1 MWWTSVFSCVYCLYF
16 LRCGKS
22 WCVPQSYSYRN
33 TYRKLYFTI
42 VLLCEVQNGI
52 SLPCGMFMM
61 PSVNP
66 PAISPGRSF
75 FGLYFGSHCVIGS
88 NPCTLSRKDHLSH
101 FSEHLSRSH
110 SLSLLSI
117 LNDNVQCHY
126 RELDVINFDKDW
138 QISEAVIYLS
148 RSTAPCS
155 FGVLIYNFPVWK
167 WNIFLFTKQRE
178 IICN

>member
-1 MWWTSVFSCVYCLYF
+1 MFSHAYTAYTFYDAGKAGVYLNPIHI
-16 LRCGKS
+16 G
-22 WCVPQSYSYRN
+22 

-126 RELDVINFDKDW
+126 RELDVINFDKD
-138 QISEAVIYLS
+138 
-148 RSTAPCS
+148 
-155 FGVLIYNFPVWK
+155 
-167 WNIFLFTKQRE
+167 
-178 IICN
+178 